1 MSAASFGWS
10 QPPYEII
17 MAAENLGSILR
28 NTAVMIIAKASE
40 RYKVFTSFDEQK
52 NAMVVFEL
60 KK

>member
-1 MSAASFGWS
+1 
-10 QPPYEII
+10 